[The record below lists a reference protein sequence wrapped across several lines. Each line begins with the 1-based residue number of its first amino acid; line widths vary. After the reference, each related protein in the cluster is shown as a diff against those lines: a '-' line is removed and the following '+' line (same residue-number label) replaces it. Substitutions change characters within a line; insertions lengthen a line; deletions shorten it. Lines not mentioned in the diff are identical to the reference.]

1 MERKKRFAIGNN
13 PILLGLCDGIAN
25 YVDVNVW
32 IIRLLVVVTA
42 YLITGS
48 VVLNFLLYVAV
59 VFFIPQQKVKYKA
72 ENEYQNKE

>member
-1 MERKKRFAIGNN
+1 MERKKRFVIGNN

-32 IIRLLVVVTA
+32 VIRLLVLVTG

-48 VVLNFLLYVAV
+48 VVLSFLLYVAV
-59 VFFIPQQKVKYKA
+59 VFFIPQQKAKYKA
-72 ENEYQNKE
+72 DNDHQNKE